1 MFEMTVSKIADADAS
16 PQPQDVLSH
25 LQRALEIA
33 DHVGLP
39 PSIGAR
45 VQDAIDAYVT
55 EISDSGGYLPD
66 TQRD

>member
-1 MFEMTVSKIADADAS
+1 MTVSKIAGEEDGTQV
-16 PQPQDVLSH
+16 QPQDVLVH

-45 VQDAIDAYVT
+45 VQDAIN
-55 EISDSGGYLPD
+55 SYLAEMPE
-66 TQRD
+66 RDPPS